1 MKPIVLVVTTMRW
14 LPTARL
20 AVALADAGF
29 TVETVCPAG
38 HSIAKTTVVKRAFIY
53 RGLAPLK
60 SIMAAIEA
68 TKPDLLIPGD
78 DLATMHLH
86 HLHEQ
91 HSRQKQYSGNT
102 RSSGAGKFGETICGL
117 IERSIGAPED
127 FDVIDDRTA
136 FMHAAQQTGVR
147 VPCTEAVDNDPA
159 LQEFAAKSGYPLVLK
174 ANGTSGGTGVR
185 IVGNEQEARKALRAL
200 QAPPEFHRAMKRA
213 VFDRNTTMLGP
224 SVRRTKSVVNA
235 QAFVDGT
242 EATSVVACWQGQ
254 VLAGLHFEVL
264 QKTNPSG
271 PATVLKRIVHPEMT
285 AAAEKMARRLKL
297 SGLHGFDF
305 MLDAQRNAFLIE
317 INPRITQVGHLNMG
331 VGQDL
336 PRALVAIPFGK
347 ETQQV
352 PAVTDSDI
360 VALFPK
366 EWLRDPDSPYL
377 QDGYHD
383 VPWDQP
389 ELVRIYTEK
398 PSGYGVR
405 KLVQR
410 YWLKR

>member
-29 TVETVCPAG
+29 AVETVCPAG
-38 HSIAKTTVVKRAFIY
+38 HSIAKTTVLRRAFIY
-53 RGLAPLK
+53 RGLTPLK
-60 SIMAAIEA
+60 SIMSAVEA

-86 HLHEQ
+86 HLHKE
-91 HSRQKQYSGNT
+91 YSTNA
-102 RSSGAGKFGETICGL
+102 RSPGAGKFAETICEL
-117 IERSIGAPED
+117 IERSIGAPEN
-127 FDVIDDRTA
+127 FELIDDRAA
-136 FMHAAQQTGVR
+136 FMHASQQAGVR
-147 VPCTEAVDNDPA
+147 VPCTEAVDDDEA
-159 LQEFAAKSGYPLVLK
+159 LKEFAAKSGYPLVLK

-185 IVGNEQEARKALRAL
+185 IVRNEQEARRELREL
-200 QAPPEFHRAMKRA
+200 QAPPDFHRAMKRA

-224 SVRRTKSVVNA
+224 SVRRTKCVVNA

-242 EATSVVACWQGQ
+242 EATSVVACWQGE

-336 PRALVAIPFGK
+336 PRALVSIPFGK
-347 ETQQV
+347 EIQQV

-410 YWLKR
+410 YLLKR

>member
-1 MKPIVLVVTTMRW
+1 MRW

-20 AVALADAGF
+20 AVALAEAGF

-38 HSIAKTTVVKRAFIY
+38 HSIAKTTVIKRAFIY

-60 SIMAAIEA
+60 SIVAAIEA

-86 HLHEQ
+86 HLH
-91 HSRQKQYSGNT
+91 KQYSRRNSRT
-102 RSSGAGKFGETICGL
+102 GKPGETICAL
-117 IERSIGAPED
+117 IERSIGAPEN
-127 FDVIDDRTA
+127 FAVIDDRTA
-136 FMHAAQQTGVR
+136 FMHASQQAGVR
-147 VPCTEAVDNDPA
+147 VPCTEAVENEQQ
-159 LQEFAAKSGYPLVLK
+159 LKEFSAKYGFPMVLK

-185 IVGNEQEARKALRAL
+185 VVRNEEEARKALRTL
-200 QAPPEFHRAMKRA
+200 QAPPHFHRAMKRA
-213 VFDRNTTMLGP
+213 IFDRNTTMLGP
-224 SVRRTKSVVNA
+224 AVRRTKSVVNA
-235 QAFVDGT
+235 QSFVDGT

-264 QKTNPSG
+264 QKSHPAG
-271 PATVLKRIVHPEMT
+271 PATVLRRIVHPEMT
-285 AAAEKMARRLKL
+285 ATAEKMARTLKL
-297 SGLHGFDF
+297 SGLHGFDY

-331 VGQDL
+331 AGQDL
-336 PRALVAIPFGK
+336 PRALVSVPFGK
-347 ETQQV
+347 EIQQV

-389 ELVRIYTEK
+389 ELVRIYAEK
-398 PSGYGVR
+398 PSGDGTR

-410 YWLKR
+410 YLLKR

>member
-1 MKPIVLVVTTMRW
+1 LKPIVLVVTTMRW

-38 HSIAKTTVVKRAFIY
+38 HSIAKTTVIKRAFIY
-53 RGLAPLK
+53 RGLTPLK

-86 HLHEQ
+86 HLH
-91 HSRQKQYSGNT
+91 KQYAANA
-102 RSSGAGKFGETICGL
+102 RSSGAGKFGETICAL
-117 IERSIGAPED
+117 IERSIGAPEN
-127 FDVIDDRTA
+127 FGVIDDRTA
-136 FMHAAQQTGVR
+136 FMHASQHAGVR
-147 VPCTEAVDNDPA
+147 VPCTEAVDNNQA
-159 LQEFAAKSGYPLVLK
+159 LKEFAAKYGYPMVLK

-185 IVGNEQEARKALRAL
+185 IVRNEQEARKALRTL
-200 QAPPEFHRAMKRA
+200 QAPPDFHRAMKRA

-224 SVRRTKSVVNA
+224 SVRRTKCVVNA

-271 PATVLKRIVHPEMT
+271 PATVLKRIAHPEMT

-305 MLDAQRNAFLIE
+305 MLDAQRNAYLIE

-331 VGQDL
+331 VGHDL
-336 PRALVAIPFGK
+336 PRALVSVPFGK
-347 ETQQV
+347 EVQQV

-410 YWLKR
+410 YLLKR

>member
-1 MKPIVLVVTTMRW
+1 MRW

-38 HSIAKTTVVKRAFIY
+38 HSIAKTTVLKRAFIY
-53 RGLAPLK
+53 RGLTPLK
-60 SIMAAIEA
+60 SIRVAMEA

-86 HLHEQ
+86 HLH
-91 HSRQKQYSGNT
+91 KQYSADPRQSN
-102 RSSGAGKFGETICGL
+102 AGKFGETICAL
-117 IERSIGAPED
+117 IERSIGAPEN
-127 FDVIDDRTA
+127 FAVIDDRTA
-136 FMHAAQQTGVR
+136 FMHASRQAGVR
-147 VPCTEAVDNDPA
+147 VPCTEAVENDQA
-159 LQEFAAKSGYPLVLK
+159 LQEFAAKYGYPMVLK

-185 IVGNEQEARKALRAL
+185 IVRHEQEARKALRTL
-200 QAPPEFHRAMKRA
+200 QAPPDFHRAMKRA

-224 SVRRTKSVVNA
+224 SVRRTKCLVNA
-235 QAFVDGT
+235 QSFVDGT

-271 PATVLKRIVHPEMT
+271 PATVLRRIVHPEMT
-285 AAAEKMARRLKL
+285 AAAEKMAHRLKL

-336 PRALVAIPFGK
+336 PRALVSIPFGK
-347 ETQQV
+347 EIQQV

-410 YWLKR
+410 YLLKR